1 MSMDVKTI
9 VGVLTC
15 LSVRGVLYV
24 AYVMSDLPV
33 VCVRMK

>member
-1 MSMDVKTI
+1 MCMDEETI
-9 VGVLTC
+9 VGVLPC

-33 VCVRMK
+33 VCVRIK